1 MSWNARRYIP
11 GKPVIRAIRHR
22 KKILSQAESAALAH
36 QPPTE
41 REIDDALTYATAHRL
56 DRLAAIIMLANQ
68 ITVYERYNKH
78 AGPEIERLE
87 NECESWKFKWLLERS
102 KVKNLEAVVSSLRRS
117 RQQARTRIS
126 PSIAGFKRRS
136 RLMSSA

>member
-22 KKILSQAESAALAH
+22 AKALSKAESAALAH

-41 REIDDALTYATAHRL
+41 SEINDALTYATAHRL

-68 ITVYERYNKH
+68 ITVYERYNRH
-78 AGPEIERLE
+78 AGPRIDELE
-87 NECESWKFKWLLERS
+87 AEVSSWKFKWLLERS

-117 RQQARTRIS
+117 RQRARTRMR
-126 PSIAGFKRRS
+126 AGPHVTRFK
-136 RLMSSA
+136 A